1 MKDWNFKENLDHIFD
16 VIRKTADVIKS
27 CKTTTHLKAARNY
40 MFLTERYLNAYEMT
54 PRQQAFVDEQMNEF
68 AKMIKIKRR
77 HFRNDIN

>member
-27 CKTTTHLKAARNY
+27 CKTTTHLKAATNY

-68 AKMIKIKRR
+68 AKMVKIKRR